1 MSSKKCSALWVTAY
15 GISNPAS
22 FSVAKDQYK
31 IDKKAAEDKEEKK
44 LAKVRVM
51 TSLPY
56 WH

>member
-22 FSVAKDQYK
+22 SLDAKDQYK
-31 IDKKAAEDKEEKK
+31 DDKAAATTKEEKK
-44 LAKVRVM
+44 LAKVRDM
-51 TSLPY
+51 MSLPY